1 MHKHLHHRTFFFWE
15 ISQINACH
23 CSQQNKH
30 FWELCSF
37 SFKICICIF
46 FYSIGFAKEAF
57 YTCKNNRNA
66 SVNSSRAQHQPPTPP
81 PRLLRGIC
89 PPCQSQGW
97 GISKFCAARRPG
109 ICQPSS
115 QPQAFDTHEVSY
127 QNITRQRILL
137 EKQVDWLICQGWE
150 KIVEV

>member
-37 SFKICICIF
+37 SLEICICIF

-81 PRLLRGIC
+81 PPGYCGAFAHLVSPRGGAFPNFVLPGGRAFANPAANPKLL
-89 PPCQSQGW
+89 
-97 GISKFCAARRPG
+97 
-109 ICQPSS
+109 
-115 QPQAFDTHEVSY
+115 
-127 QNITRQRILL
+127 TRTRFRIR
-137 EKQVDWLICQGWE
+137 I
-150 KIVEV
+150 